1 MLKELYRKFLIVVI
15 VFFTVITFI
24 ILLATIV
31 QSRENMIADMQKDP
45 EKYMTQEQIMFIRIN
60 DINKKLDVLIEKV
73 GADKK

>member
-24 ILLATIV
+24 ILLAAIV

-60 DINKKLDVLIEKV
+60 DINKKLDVLIEKA

>member
-1 MLKELYRKFLIVVI
+1 MKELYENFLIVVI
-15 VFFTVITFI
+15 VFFTVFTFI

-31 QSRENMIADMQKDP
+31 QSRENMIAEMQKDP

-60 DINKKLDVLIEKV
+60 DINKKLDVLIEKA